1 MPHKVCALKPRL
13 HGRKLLAKYHGI
25 DPLQTRLHDKPVL
38 YWFESGFDFCT
49 CFRVSQQTE
58 GGTNVIF
65 ARPSRSNTSD
75 EVSGQNY
82 QNAHLVFV
90 TESNRGVIQQR
101 EARTE
106 MARFQCETRNPCAFQ
121 PYTLNGL
128 DRELGPIHMSVCY
141 CSPDKVVRRLSRFV
155 RRLSRFV
162 RRLSRFVR
170 VFL

>member
-1 MPHKVCALKPRL
+1 MRSAI
-13 HGRKLLAKYHGI
+13 LL
-25 DPLQTRLHDKPVL
+25 Q
-38 YWFESGFDFCT
+38 
-49 CFRVSQQTE
+49 
-58 GGTNVIF
+58 
-65 ARPSRSNTSD
+65 
-75 EVSGQNY
+75 VSGQNY

-141 CSPDKVVRRLSRFV
+141 CSPDKVCTRHRDKLSSKMFEFLCYPYRKRLQSARRLQFRHSRWILMFTMSFCV
-155 RRLSRFV
+155 YAFRK
-162 RRLSRFVR
+162 
-170 VFL
+170 

>member
-1 MPHKVCALKPRL
+1 MFFVMFAICL
-13 HGRKLLAKYHGI
+13 
-25 DPLQTRLHDKPVL
+25 
-38 YWFESGFDFCT
+38 FSGVF
-49 CFRVSQQTE
+49 SQQTE

-141 CSPDKVVRRLSRFV
+141 CSPDKVCTRHRDKLISKMFE
-155 RRLSRFV
+155 
-162 RRLSRFVR
+162 
-170 VFL
+170 FLCYPLPEETTVGSTVAV